1 MDSRTRAQTTLDFA
15 IAMGIFLLAV
25 SFVFTF
31 IPSLTAPF
39 VDGDQDQSVA
49 SDRVASHLS
58 EGALGSPDEP
68 FVVNQT
74 CATVFFDESKQ
85 DYTAIPAG
93 CGYNGTGHNERVGL
107 SDRLDIQIELLHV
120 DPEKTGSARYRVVCV
135 DSSGNV
141 IHEGTGT
148 CETTYRIGEEPPDTE
163 SVTVARR
170 VMTVPDCSF
179 GADVQSCDVTLR
191 VSVW

>member
-1 MDSRTRAQTTLDFA
+1 
-15 IAMGIFLLAV
+15 
-25 SFVFTF
+25 
-31 IPSLTAPF
+31 
-39 VDGDQDQSVA
+39 
-49 SDRVASHLS
+49 
-58 EGALGSPDEP
+58 
-68 FVVNQT
+68 
-74 CATVFFDESKQ
+74 
-85 DYTAIPAG
+85 
-93 CGYNGTGHNERVGL
+93 
-107 SDRLDIQIELLHV
+107 
-120 DPEKTGSARYRVVCV
+120 VVCV